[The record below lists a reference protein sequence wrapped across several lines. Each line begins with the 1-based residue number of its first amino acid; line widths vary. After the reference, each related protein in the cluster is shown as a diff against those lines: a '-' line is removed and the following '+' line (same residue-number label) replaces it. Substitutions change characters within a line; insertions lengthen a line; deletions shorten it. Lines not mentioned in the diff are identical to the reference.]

1 MYSLAAIVPFY
12 NEERF
17 LEESVTKLI
26 ETNLFDEVIL
36 VDDNSTDKSSYIGK
50 KIEKKYQMVKYYK
63 KNTNE
68 GKGSAVIFGYSKTS
82 CSHIIVHDA
91 DLEYDPN
98 DIVSLKALSRKNPE
112 SLILGSRTIGNI
124 MRSKQYN
131 HLVIGN
137 RFITYVFSKINKI
150 SISDISTCYML
161 YPKIFIDSAE
171 INEKKFGIEIE
182 ILSKFLKTGNKIIE
196 TPINYSG
203 RSYLEGKKITYK
215 DGIGIFL
222 KVFKYKFL

>member
-36 VDDNSTDKSSYIGK
+36 VDDNSNDESSYIAK
-50 KIEKKYQMVKYYK
+50 NIEKKYEIVKYYK
-63 KNTNE
+63 KNNNE

-91 DLEYDPN
+91 DLEYNPN
-98 DIVSLKALSRKNPE
+98 DIVDLKKLSRKNPA

-124 MRSKQYN
+124 KRSKQYN
-131 HLVIGN
+131 YLVIGN
-137 RFITYVFSKINKI
+137 RFITYIFSKLNKI

-161 YPKIFIDSAE
+161 YPKIFIDNAK
-171 INEKKFGIEIE
+171 INEKNLELKLKFC
-182 ILSKFLKTGNKIIE
+182 LNL
-196 TPINYSG
+196 
-203 RSYLEGKKITYK
+203 
-215 DGIGIFL
+215 
-222 KVFKYKFL
+222 

>member
-36 VDDNSTDKSSYIGK
+36 VDDNSTDNSSYIGK
-50 KIEKKYQMVKYYK
+50 KIEKKYQMVNYYK

-112 SLILGSRTIGNI
+112 SFKIR
-124 MRSKQYN
+124 
-131 HLVIGN
+131 
-137 RFITYVFSKINKI
+137 VF
-150 SISDISTCYML
+150 
-161 YPKIFIDSAE
+161 
-171 INEKKFGIEIE
+171 
-182 ILSKFLKTGNKIIE
+182 
-196 TPINYSG
+196 
-203 RSYLEGKKITYK
+203 
-215 DGIGIFL
+215 
-222 KVFKYKFL
+222 